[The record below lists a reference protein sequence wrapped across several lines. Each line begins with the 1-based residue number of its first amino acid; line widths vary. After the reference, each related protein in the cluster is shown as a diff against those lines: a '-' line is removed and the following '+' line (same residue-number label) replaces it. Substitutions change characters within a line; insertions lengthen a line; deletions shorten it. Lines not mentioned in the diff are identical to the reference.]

1 MKPSLK
7 HIFDIAIGHVL
18 AKDQNKV
25 QKLSRIAIPLVLALM
40 LFALAG
46 LTSTGKAF
54 ASTTCDNTFQQ
65 KASVVVSSDDG
76 SHPSIGVTSIWVNA
90 CNNTAYARIS
100 CNITTDFIQSMVQ
113 NFAHSSSPNWS
124 ASQSCAP
131 GQFVDSPT
139 VTYTPKQTC
148 ALGYI
153 GDSYLFLND
162 NSSNEGTGWIC
173 A

>member
-7 HIFDIAIGHVL
+7 HIFDVVIGHVL

-46 LTSTGKAF
+46 FTSTGKAF

-65 KASVVVSSDDG
+65 KASVLVSSNDG

-100 CNITTDFIQSMVQ
+100 CNTTTDFIQSMVQ
-113 NFAHSSSPNWS
+113 NLAHGGSTNWS
-124 ASQSCAP
+124 SSQSCTP
-131 GQFVDSPT
+131 GQFVNSPT
-139 VTYTPKQTC
+139 VAYTPKLTC

-153 GDSYLFLND
+153 GDDYLFTKD
-162 NSSNEGTGWIC
+162 NASNEGNGWIC